1 MPRHVDLEQRRQD
14 VAQAV
19 WRVVRR
25 SGLAAASVRAVA
37 QEAGL
42 SVGSLRHYFG
52 EQRELQAYAFRL
64 IIERYE
70 NRLAQV
76 PADLPLR
83 ERIEQVMWALLP
95 VTPEQIE
102 EEQVRLEFL
111 IQSRIDPELS
121 AIVADDRDQA
131 LLMVHDM
138 LHLLRDAG
146 QAPADFDI
154 EAAAVEFLALLDG
167 LAQAAAINPAAM
179 PGDRLR
185 AASRR
190 WLDNLAAAR

>member
-1 MPRHVDLEQRRQD
+1 MPRHVDLEQRRQA
-14 VAQAV
+14 VAEAV

-37 QEAGL
+37 EEAGL

-52 EQRELQAYAFRL
+52 EQRELQVYAFRL
-64 IIERYE
+64 IIERYDQ
-70 NRLAQV
+70 RLAEV
-76 PADLPLR
+76 DPALPLR

-95 VTPEQIE
+95 VTPAQVE

-111 IQSRIDPELS
+111 VQSRIDPRLS
-121 AIVADDRDQA
+121 AIVDDDRAQG
-131 LLMVHDM
+131 LEMIREM
-138 LHLLRDAG
+138 LRLLREAG
-146 QAPADFDI
+146 QCRPDVDV
-154 EAAAVEFLALLDG
+154 EATAVEFLALLDG

-179 PGDRLR
+179 PGERLQQ
-185 AASRR
+185 ASRR

>member
-19 WRVVRR
+19 WRVVRC

-70 NRLAQV
+70 KRLARV
-76 PADLPLR
+76 AADLPLR

-131 LLMVHDM
+131 LLMIHEM

-146 QAPADFDI
+146 QAPADIDV
-154 EAAAVEFLALLDG
+154 EATAVEFLALLDG

>member
-1 MPRHVDLEQRRQD
+1 VDLEQRRQD

-70 NRLAQV
+70 QRLARV
-76 PADLPLR
+76 AADLPLR
-83 ERIEQVMWALLP
+83 ERIEQIMWALLP
-95 VTPEQIE
+95 VTPEQVE

-131 LLMVHDM
+131 LLMIHDM

-146 QAPADFDI
+146 QTPPDI
-154 EAAAVEFLALLDG
+154 DVEATAVEFLALLDG
-167 LAQAAAINPAAM
+167 LAQAAVINPAAM

>member
-1 MPRHVDLEQRRQD
+1 VDLEQRRQD

-42 SVGSLRHYFG
+42 STGSLRHYFG

-70 NRLAQV
+70 KRLTEV
-76 PADLPLR
+76 PCGLSLR
-83 ERIEQVMWALLP
+83 DRIEQVMWALLP
-95 VTPEQIE
+95 VTPEQVE

-111 IQSRIDPELS
+111 MQSRIDPELS
-121 AIVADDRDQA
+121 VIVADDRNQA
-131 LLMVHDM
+131 LQMIHEM
-138 LHLLRDAG
+138 LYGLREAG
-146 QAPADFDI
+146 QAPPGLDV
-154 EAAAVEFLALLDG
+154 EATAVEFLALLDG

-179 PGDRLR
+179 PADRLR

>member
-1 MPRHVDLEQRRQD
+1 VDLEQRRQD

-42 SVGSLRHYFG
+42 SAGSLRHYFG
-52 EQRELQAYAFRL
+52 EQRELQVYAFRL

-70 NRLAQV
+70 RRLAQV
-76 PADLPLR
+76 PCGLSLR
-83 ERIEQVMWALLP
+83 ERIEQIMWALLP
-95 VTPEQIE
+95 VTPEQVE

-111 IQSRIDPELS
+111 MQSRIDPELS
-121 AIVADDRDQA
+121 AIVADDRNQA
-131 LLMVHDM
+131 LQMIHEM
-138 LHLLRDAG
+138 LHGLREAG
-146 QAPADFDI
+146 QAPPNLDV
-154 EAAAVEFLALLDG
+154 EATAVEFLALLDG
-167 LAQAAAINPAAM
+167 LAQAAAINPGAM
-179 PGDRLR
+179 PADRLR

-190 WLDNLAAAR
+190 WLDNLAATR